1 MEETDE
7 QRQRW
12 EKAELGHELSLSW
25 VQLLATPRTVAR
37 QAPLSM
43 GFFRQVLEWVAISSS
58 RGLPD
63 PEMERVSPLSPAL
76 EGRLFTTEPPGKPE
90 LGHVKI

>member
-58 RGLPD
+58 RG
-63 PEMERVSPLSPAL
+63 SS
-76 EGRLFTTEPPGKPE
+76 
-90 LGHVKI
+90 